1 MAMLRRARP
10 SVDLMR
16 IGIIGAGHIGT
27 ALASNFTKLGH
38 DVALSNSRGPDTLG
52 DVIAELGSLA
62 QAVTVEEAIA
72 FGDIIV
78 VTIPLKAV
86 PGIPT
91 EGTAGKTLIDTNNY
105 YPERDGQIAALDND
119 ELTTSEWVAQHFADA
134 NVVKAFNSIYFEHL
148 AEQGKPGS
156 PEPRRA
162 IPIASNSEVAKLEV
176 EQLIDQIGFDSVDAG
191 ELSNTR
197 RFQNG
202 GDLYGAELTGPEL
215 KAALGV

>member
-1 MAMLRRARP
+1 
-10 SVDLMR
+10 MR

-27 ALASNFTKLGH
+27 ALAGNFTKLGH
-38 DVALSNSRGPDTLG
+38 DVALSNSRGPGTLT
-52 DVIAELGSLA
+52 DVVAELGTLA
-62 QAVTVEEAIA
+62 QAVTVEEAID
-72 FGDIIV
+72 FGDVLV
-78 VTIPLKAV
+78 VTVPLKAV
-86 PGIPT
+86 PTLPT
-91 EGTAGKTLIDTNNY
+91 DGTAGKTLIDTNNY
-105 YPERDGQIAALDND
+105 YPERDGQIPELDND
-119 ELTTSEWVAQHFADA
+119 ELTTSELVAKHFAEA

-148 AEQGKPGS
+148 ETQGAPGS

-162 IPIASNSEVAKLEV
+162 IPIAGNSEVAKLEV

-191 ELSNTR
+191 ELSQTR